1 MRNLFLS
8 ITIIL
13 LAAACGS
20 RANQQKPVIKDNNI
34 PVKLA
39 NVSMDSGAQL
49 INVSGQ
55 LSTEQEARLSFKIGG
70 VIDRIYV
77 TEGQLIR
84 KGQLLAT
91 LKSAEISAQVQ
102 QVQLSLEKAKRDYQ
116 RVTNLY
122 KDSVATLEQLQNAKT
137 GMDIAQQNMQQIGFN
152 QQYAKIYA
160 TADGFVVK
168 KMKNEGEL
176 ADPGSPVIMA
186 SAVSNSSKWI
196 LNTGLSDKEWAAVSI
211 GDKAM
216 VEFDA
221 YPGQKFTAVVS
232 KKALAADPAPGV
244 FETELQV
251 MLGKVQPA
259 IGMFGKAAIRVKK
272 DINGYSIPY
281 EALLEANGKSGF
293 VFVTNDQKTVKR
305 VPVQIGEIS
314 QQVVY
319 VESGLEGF
327 SYVVI
332 SGSPYLNDGSTIMVV
347 K

>member
-1 MRNLFLS
+1 MRNLFL
-8 ITIIL
+8 IVTIAL
-13 LAAACGS
+13 FAASCGS
-20 RANQQKPVIKDNNI
+20 RANQQKPILKDNNI
-34 PVKLA
+34 PVRIAPVL
-39 NVSMDSGAQL
+39 MDSGEQV
-49 INVSGQ
+49 ISVSGQ
-55 LSTEQEARLSFKIGG
+55 LATEGEARLSFKIGG

-77 TEGQLIR
+77 TEGQLIK

-176 ADPGSPVIMA
+176 AEPGSPVIMA

-196 LNTGLSDKEWAAVSI
+196 LSTGLSDQEWAAVSI
-211 GDKAM
+211 GDKAT
-216 VEFDA
+216 VQFDA
-221 YPGQKFTAVVS
+221 YPGKTFNAIVS
-232 KKALAADPAPGV
+232 KKALAADQASGV

-251 MLGKVQPA
+251 RFENTQPA
-259 IGMFGKAAIRVKK
+259 IGMFGKASIRVKK
-272 DINGYSIPY
+272 DLSGYSIPY
-281 EALLEANGKSGF
+281 EALLEANGKTGV

-319 VESGLEGF
+319 VDSGLEGYQ
-327 SYVVI
+327 YVVV
-332 SGSPYLNDGSTIMVV
+332 SGSPYLNDGSPIMVV